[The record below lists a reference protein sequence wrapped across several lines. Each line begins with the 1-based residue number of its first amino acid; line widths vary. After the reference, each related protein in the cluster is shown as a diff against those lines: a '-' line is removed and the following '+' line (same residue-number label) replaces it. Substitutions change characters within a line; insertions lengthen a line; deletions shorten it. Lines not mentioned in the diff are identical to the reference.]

1 MMGGVARLALASG
14 FEEPPASAGRF
25 FLSPAGDL
33 AVLVDPLGGRP
44 DVACELALLPFAD
57 GPRDLPPAAWLT
69 KAVDAANQGLV
80 DAQQR
85 EPDWRGIGA
94 TLAAV
99 LLDGATAY
107 LANVGDVR
115 GYLLR
120 DGQMERLTGEH
131 SLGSL
136 FPGGQVPGN
145 VIVRAL
151 GMVGVRPDIRDV
163 ALRTGDILVL
173 CSDGLSAVVPEA
185 EMATLLTCSDVSRA
199 VPSLVRRAVARG
211 GMDDM
216 TAVALSFVASGA
228 S

>member
-1 MMGGVARLALASG
+1 MGGATRLALASG
-14 FEEPPASAGRF
+14 FDEPPASGRF

-44 DVACELALLPFAD
+44 DVACELALQPFSE

-69 KAVDAANQGLV
+69 RTFDAANQRMLA
-80 DAQQR
+80 AQQR
-85 EPDWRGIGA
+85 GPDWRGIGA
-94 TLAAV
+94 VLAAV

-107 LANVGDVR
+107 AANVGDAR

-120 DGQMERLTGEH
+120 DGRLDRLTADH

-136 FPGGQVPGN
+136 FPGAEVPGN

-151 GMVGVRPDIRDV
+151 GMQDARPDVRDV

-185 EMATLLTCSDVSRA
+185 EMATLLACVDLTRA
-199 VPSLVRRAVARG
+199 IPSLVRRAATRG
-211 GMDDM
+211 GPDDP
-216 TAVALSFVASGA
+216 TAVALSFVTPGV
-228 S
+228 